1 MQSDFNQYAK
11 AYTSRFPYQ
20 FINRRSL
27 SPAQRLTGEKS
38 SDDVARILDRL
49 SIQYGN
55 KNPNPINFCVAT
67 SILEV
72 GVDVDRLSLM
82 TVIGQPKTTSTYIQA
97 TGRVG
102 RSKPGL
108 VVTVY
113 NPFKPRDVSH
123 FENFSGYHGRLY
135 SEVEPTSVTPFT
147 SQALIRVLHSIIA
160 SFLMMKGNSS
170 PRPYQ
175 NLEESLDDFKDFF
188 IRRIKHINNHKF
200 FQDKDWLQNFE
211 DIFNKRCKEMKV
223 WNKDKWVKRFNEEGT
238 DSLIISAD
246 DKSFD
251 NLGQFWPTMLN
262 MRSVDPESRLDITGN
277 YREGIE
283 NE

>member
-1 MQSDFNQYAK
+1 
-11 AYTSRFPYQ
+11 
-20 FINRRSL
+20 
-27 SPAQRLTGEKS
+27 
-38 SDDVARILDRL
+38 
-49 SIQYGN
+49 
-55 KNPNPINFCVAT
+55 
-67 SILEV
+67 
-72 GVDVDRLSLM
+72 
-82 TVIGQPKTTSTYIQA
+82 
-97 TGRVG
+97 
-102 RSKPGL
+102 
-108 VVTVY
+108 
-113 NPFKPRDVSH
+113 
-123 FENFSGYHGRLY
+123 
-135 SEVEPTSVTPFT
+135 
-147 SQALIRVLHSIIA
+147 
-160 SFLMMKGNSS
+160 MMKGNSS